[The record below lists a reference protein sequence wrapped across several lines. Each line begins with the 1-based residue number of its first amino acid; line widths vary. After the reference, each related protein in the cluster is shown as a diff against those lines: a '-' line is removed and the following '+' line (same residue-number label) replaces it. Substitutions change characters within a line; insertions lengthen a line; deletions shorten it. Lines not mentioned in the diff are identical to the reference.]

1 MPDFFCKHAQLIW
14 WWLGDARCV
23 RAHLSS
29 ESWHRRWFAWTRGRS
44 KATGATHPRS
54 LGIILRSYEII
65 TNAQS
70 QLDLLIPLIYFWDTT
85 SQIHL
90 HIHHVHSLQ
99 VVSSTTFQPFSSI
112 KHLQAPI
119 TSGQHGPCMALPHLP
134 RLVQH
139 WEGELPAPAC
149 STAVRSVALRPWRW
163 HPGGLKMWDGKR
175 NVASDLSQTY
185 KYNYIYI
192 TWFKTI

>member
-119 TSGQHGPCMALPHLP
+119 TSGPTWALHGPASSSKTCPAL
-134 RLVQH
+134 RR
-139 WEGELPAPAC
+139 WTAC
-149 STAVRSVALRPWRW
+149 SGMQHSCAICRLAALT
-163 HPGGLKMWDGKR
+163 
-175 NVASDLSQTY
+175 VASRRP
-185 KYNYIYI
+185 
-192 TWFKTI
+192 